1 MMKDDQTLSEMTS
14 SLTYSVSRLVSLLV
28 VGTVVDLRKKTETLK
43 RVEKRD
49 PKAKGLMQVLLVL
62 VEHLSTDVARRGS

>member
-1 MMKDDQTLSEMTS
+1 MMKDDQTSSKMTS

-43 RVEKRD
+43 SVEK
-49 PKAKGLMQVLLVL
+49 
-62 VEHLSTDVARRGS
+62 